1 MGQRAGPAVQQIWG
15 DMCYRGYRG
24 PGFSQPAENRKLLP
38 QVVAVQSLSHV
49 GFYVIPWTAAQQPFT
64 ISWSLLRFMSIE
76 SVLLSNHLISTPF
89 SFGFQSS
96 PTSGSFPMSW
106 LFTSG
111 ELSIGASTSASVLP
125 MNIQLISFRIDWF
138 DLHAV
143 QGTLKSLPQHHNLKA
158 SVLQRSASLTV
169 QLSHPY
175 VITSKTIALTI
186 RTFVSKVMPLLF
198 NTLSRLVT
206 AFLPR
211 SKSFNTMAASHRWQ

>member
-1 MGQRAGPAVQQIWG
+1 
-15 DMCYRGYRG
+15 
-24 PGFSQPAENRKLLP
+24 
-38 QVVAVQSLSHV
+38 
-49 GFYVIPWTAAQQPFT
+49 
-64 ISWSLLRFMSIE
+64 MSIE

-211 SKSFNTMAASHRWQ
+211 SKSFNTMAAVILEPRKINCHCFLKAPLQHPGKKGQVSSRSAPSAP